1 MNPTCSQ
8 INLEFKNE
16 KRKSS
21 AKNFGKI
28 KEDKKQTKTLYLH
41 I

>member
-8 INLEFKNE
+8 IKLEFKNE
-16 KRKSS
+16 RRKSS

-28 KEDKKQTKTLYLH
+28 KEDKKRTKILYLH